1 MTAKIVSDI
10 RCSACENAH
19 EACSCDDGS
28 KIKPIYDM
36 NGSRKEKDVS
46 EDTLD
51 PTGALL
57 DLARPCFD
65 TPLQYGVCS
74 GHMLAW

>member
-1 MTAKIVSDI
+1 MSDN
-10 RCSACENAH
+10 RCAACENAQ

-28 KIKPIYDM
+28 KIKPIHDI
-36 NGSRKEKDVS
+36 NGRQNVKEMS

-51 PTGALL
+51 PTGVLL

-65 TPLQYGVCS
+65 VPLQYGVCS